1 MSLFQRVRPHMH
13 IVVLCLCW
21 YTISSIGSRVTKQI
35 LTECPLP
42 LFLGEFQFI
51 YTAMLAVLSCALAYH
66 YPAVYNTFPVGTFPG
81 YHAHRGE
88 KVAFTGH
95 QGRSKLAPLIVQP
108 SKRIITTVLPL
119 GLFQFAGK
127 YFGHKA
133 TSLVPVS
140 TVASIKT
147 LSPVFI
153 LVIQKALRMSTLPGT
168 LTLWLSLM
176 SIVGGVSII
185 VNEDSNNRKPG
196 KNATSGNYSSR
207 GIICAIISMFIF
219 VAQNIH
225 GKKIFTFKSDANGS
239 DSGKEGTPLPYYRNE
254 KQSVK
259 YDKLTL
265 MIYISSVGFCLSL
278 GWFTFLELPIVYDY
292 LTGGGQ
298 YFVIHSI
305 PYTLFLINGTFH
317 FIQAMIAFHLLGEV
331 STLTYSIANLM
342 KRIAIISVS
351 WVFAGVSVSF
361 LQIFALLLNAF
372 GLFLYEQCNNK
383 SKTRKLRPE

>member
-1 MSLFQRVRPHMH
+1 MH

-51 YTAMLAVLSCALAYH
+51 YTAMLAVLSCMLAH
-66 YPAVYNTFPVGTFPG
+66 RYPAVYNTFPVGTFPG
-81 YHAHRGE
+81 YHTGRGE
-88 KVAFTGH
+88 KVVIDGH
-95 QGRSKLAPLIVQP
+95 NKLVRVPLIVQP

-153 LVIQKALRMSTLPGT
+153 LVIQKTLRISTLPIT

-176 SIVGGVSII
+176 SIVGGVWII
-185 VNEDSNNRKPG
+185 VNEDSKNRKPG
-196 KNATSGNYSSR
+196 KNASTGSYSSR

-225 GKKIFTFKSDANGS
+225 GKKIFTFKPDVKDS
-239 DSGKEGTPLPYYRNE
+239 DSGKESTPLPYYRNE
-254 KQSVK
+254 KQSIK

-278 GWFTFLELPIVYDY
+278 GWFAFLELPIVLDY
-292 LTGGGQ
+292 LAGSGQ
-298 YFVIHSI
+298 YNTIHTI
-305 PYTLFLINGTFH
+305 PYTLFLVNGTFH

-351 WVFAGVSVSF
+351 WVFAGVSVSL
-361 LQIFALLLNAF
+361 LQIFALLLNAV

-383 SKTRKLRPE
+383 NKVKKLRPE